1 VVVKIAGAGLAG
13 LVAAVTIARAGEA
26 VHVYESKQRLL
37 PSTGPHTE
45 ALRNYG
51 PHDALE
57 ELQSYGF
64 TTRPFGEVR
73 RAIRMS
79 AHYENVLTGKS
90 YYLFM
95 RGRESYT
102 VDQQLCRNALDLGVE
117 VHLGMRAP
125 EGVDIV
131 ATGPPEG
138 KFNMMAAGYTFAAD
152 GSNLERDTVIALLD
166 NTVAPGGYLA
176 ITPGVEYHSIYSGS
190 WTDLSYERV
199 LSMAERAFERP
210 WIRAIL
216 GDSRWVD
223 KIYGRAF
230 YSSDPIATAVREQ
243 ARYAGEAGGFQDA
256 VAAYGFRY
264 AVITGALAA
273 RSVLEEVDYRSLLR
287 KVFRDEFQ
295 KAFAY
300 RQKLDTATNDD
311 FDDLVKALGPEVT
324 LEEYR
329 QLREILRGL

>member
-1 VVVKIAGAGLAG
+1 MVARIAGAGLAG
-13 LVAAVTIARAGEA
+13 LVAAVTAARKGEA
-26 VHVYESKQRLL
+26 VHVFERKKHLF

-57 ELQSYGF
+57 ELRSYGF
-64 TTRPFGEVR
+64 TIRPFGEVR
-73 RAIRMS
+73 RAVRKS
-79 AHYENVLTGKS
+79 ANYENVLLGKS

-95 RGRESYT
+95 RGRESYS
-102 VDQQLCRNALDLGVE
+102 VEQQLYHEALDLGVE
-117 VHLGMRAP
+117 VHLGMSAP
-125 EGVDIV
+125 EKVDIV

-152 GSNLERDTVIALLD
+152 GSNLDRDMVIALLD

-176 ITPGVEYHSIYSGS
+176 ITPGIEYHSIYSGS
-190 WTDLSYERV
+190 WTDLNYERV
-199 LSMAERAFERP
+199 LSLAERAFQRP

-216 GDSRWVD
+216 GDCRWVD

-230 YSSDPIATAVREQ
+230 YSPDPIAAAVRED
-243 ARYAGEAGGFQDA
+243 ARYVGEAGGFQDA

-264 AVITGALAA
+264 AIITGALAA
-273 RSVLEEVDYRSLLR
+273 RSVLEGVDYRSLLR
-287 KVFRDEFQ
+287 KVFKAEFQ
-295 KAFAY
+295 RAY
-300 RQKLDTATNDD
+300 SYRKKLDEATNDD
-311 FDDLVKALGPEVT
+311 FDDLVKALGPQIT

-329 QLREILRGL
+329 QLREDIRTL